1 METWIT
7 WYVFR
12 LPSEINF
19 WFSERFLCRF
29 YFHLIWKANFSAV
42 PGGERWTCLNFCFVG
57 PTRYKQSEGGGDG
70 DDVRKFNARWLHKI
84 SGNQKIRK
92 SGHNRWRQSVVG
104 QNKAFLRFC
113 CKHKSQFYGISTQ
126 LGQQQQQQQQPK
138 VDRFWYVLLAA
149 ELPH

>member
-1 METWIT
+1 MFLDCQVKLIFGSPSGFCVVFIST
-7 WYVFR
+7 WY
-12 LPSEINF
+12 
-19 WFSERFLCRF
+19 ERQ
-29 YFHLIWKANFSAV
+29 IFSAV